1 MQLETGTDN
10 RIQTHTNHISIDQ
23 RKPKPQANQT
33 KRKYHKEANESLKI
47 KPVNSL
53 NRGRPLTIKLLLVL
67 VLHRISWNGGASSLE

>member
-33 KRKYHKEANESLKI
+33 KRKYHKEANE
-47 KPVNSL
+47 
-53 NRGRPLTIKLLLVL
+53 NR
-67 VLHRISWNGGASSLE
+67 